1 MAVLL
6 LGIHFHTEDP
16 DCVNNTVNI
25 LQFPDISLST
35 GSEASM
41 VTRQWDTEL
50 DANTLTSYADASA
63 LMKQQRILPI
73 VGWEAA
79 AKMLEQWLVVVTVL
93 LGPQE
98 RHPSVFELAT
108 LLEAADKVNS
118 RLRAQ
123 VAAQQDMPA
132 ALIRLIQTE
141 FNKSFLQVFTSDL
154 PVRWPHLTPS
164 S

>member
-98 RHPSVFELAT
+98 RHPEVSKLAT
-108 LLEAADKVNS
+108 LL
-118 RLRAQ
+118 
-123 VAAQQDMPA
+123 
-132 ALIRLIQTE
+132 
-141 FNKSFLQVFTSDL
+141 
-154 PVRWPHLTPS
+154 
-164 S
+164 